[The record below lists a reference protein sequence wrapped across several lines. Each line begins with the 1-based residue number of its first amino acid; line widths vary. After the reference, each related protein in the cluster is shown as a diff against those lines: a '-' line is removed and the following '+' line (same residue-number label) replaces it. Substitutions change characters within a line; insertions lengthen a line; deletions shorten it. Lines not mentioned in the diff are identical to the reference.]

1 MKIQQDFIPKGRGNR
16 PGNMMTPT
24 YITVHNTGNSSK
36 GANAEMHARYVKNPT
51 TAVSWHY
58 TVDDGDIIYQH
69 LPLNE
74 NGWHAGD
81 GGSGTGNRKS
91 IGIEICEHEGV
102 NQNKANENAVWLI
115 KKLMKEH
122 DIPIANVV
130 PHNKWSG
137 KNCPRKLLP
146 IWSSF
151 IAKIV
156 GGQSIEEST
165 LKKGN
170 EGALV
175 SQLQVTLNKLGYQ
188 LVVDGSFGPA
198 VENAVKSFQ
207 KASGIVV
214 DGIVG
219 KATFAALEKAT
230 QPKTPIEREEGVR
243 MFKPT
248 RKIFKDE
255 TEDLFR
261 LAREAGIFSSDDHEK
276 KVAVDEMPLD
286 DTIGAIATI
295 IKRVYFG
302 GK

>member
-1 MKIQQDFIPKGRGNR
+1 MKIHQDFIPKGRGNR
-16 PGNMMTPT
+16 PGNVMHPT
-24 YITVHNTGNSSK
+24 YITIHNTGNSSK
-36 GANAEMHARYVKNPT
+36 GANAEMHARYVKNPA
-51 TAVSWHY
+51 TAASWHY

-91 IGIEICEHEGV
+91 IGIEICEHTGI
-102 NQNKANENAVWLI
+102 NQEKANENAVWLI

-122 DIPIANVV
+122 NIPIANVV
-130 PHNKWSG
+130 THNKWSG

-151 IAKIV
+151 IAKITE
-156 GGQSIEEST
+156 GQSIGGSM
-165 LKKGN
+165 LKKGDK
-170 EGALV
+170 GALV

-207 KASGIVV
+207 KASGLIV

-219 KATFAALEKAT
+219 KVTMDALGKAT
-230 QPKTPIEREEGVR
+230 QSKPSQSKEGVR

-248 RKIFKDE
+248 RKVFQDE

-261 LAREAGIFSSDDHEK
+261 LAREAGIFSSNDHEK
-276 KVAVDEMPLD
+276 KIAAGEMPLD

-295 IKRVYFG
+295 IKRVYFD